1 MDDFIAEYGF
11 LLFYIILGASFIGIL
26 SKIYNVVLMMQ

>member
-11 LLFYIILGASFIGIL
+11 LLFYIILGASFIGVL
-26 SKIYNVVLMMQ
+26 TKVYNIVLAMQ

>member
-26 SKIYNVVLMMQ
+26 TKVYNIVLAMQ

>member
-11 LLFYIILGASFIGIL
+11 LLFYFILGASFIGIL
-26 SKIYNVVLMMQ
+26 SKIYNVVLIMQ